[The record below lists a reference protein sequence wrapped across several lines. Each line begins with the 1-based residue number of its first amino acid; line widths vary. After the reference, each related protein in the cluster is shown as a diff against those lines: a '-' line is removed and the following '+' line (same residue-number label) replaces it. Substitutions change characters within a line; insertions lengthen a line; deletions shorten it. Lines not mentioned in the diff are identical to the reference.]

1 MAVGRTNGWPD
12 GCGWRGPAGRTP
24 GTCPDLPNS
33 RLVAGGPLPERLQQA
48 LMPVVSFE
56 RCTQPDWWG
65 SLAIR
70 RTMICAGGAE
80 KAGCNVSAAVA
91 PG

>member
-1 MAVGRTNGWPD
+1 
-12 GCGWRGPAGRTP
+12 
-24 GTCPDLPNS
+24 
-33 RLVAGGPLPERLQQA
+33 
-48 LMPVVSFE
+48 MPVVSFE

>member
-1 MAVGRTNGWPD
+1 MDGGKGGGMEGLKDAGMTRTY
-12 GCGWRGPAGRTP
+12 
-24 GTCPDLPNS
+24 PDLPNS
-33 RLVAGGPLPERLQQA
+33 RLAAGGPLPERLQQA